1 MRVELI
7 IMISKINNREYKKV
21 LISILEKAKIRHFGI
36 SLAATFSLIISLFA
50 SVAYSENLVARMSGH
65 WSPKHQS
72 AIHSQIFADEVT
84 KRSNGRLTIEFYP
97 SKQLFGIREVMGA
110 ITSGAVELGGVVGV
124 VSFPPIN
131 KNFNV
136 ASYPG
141 LFSSYEQQRSF
152 FKDSEAGK
160 AVWNDLTKKSN
171 SKLIMYNPV
180 GPVMTF
186 SSERELT
193 GIDVMKG
200 LKARALLKSERPMWD
215 ALEANTVSLP
225 TGEVYTALQTGMID
239 TINSPPGSI
248 EAYSWWEY
256 LKYAQKPYQYF
267 ADAYIMANQDW
278 FDSLPADLQD
288 LVMEVGAE
296 VGTLATNTILDAGE
310 NTLKKFAERGGIITE
325 LSGSE
330 KSRFDAMMTEKVMP
344 AMADMFDQEVL
355 LAAEAFAK

>member
-1 MRVELI
+1 MQI
-7 IMISKINNREYKKV
+7 T
-21 LISILEKAKIRHFGI
+21 ILEKAKKARVGL
-36 SLAATFSLIISLFA
+36 SLAATFSLILSLFS
-50 SVAYSENLVARMSGH
+50 SVAYAENLVARMSGH

-141 LFSSYEQQRSF
+141 LFSSYEQQISF

-225 TGEVYTALQTGMID
+225 TGEVYTALQT
-239 TINSPPGSI
+239 
-248 EAYSWWEY
+248 E
-256 LKYAQKPYQYF
+256 
-267 ADAYIMANQDW
+267 
-278 FDSLPADLQD
+278 
-288 LVMEVGAE
+288 
-296 VGTLATNTILDAGE
+296 
-310 NTLKKFAERGGIITE
+310 
-325 LSGSE
+325 
-330 KSRFDAMMTEKVMP
+330 
-344 AMADMFDQEVL
+344 
-355 LAAEAFAK
+355 

>member
-1 MRVELI
+1 
-7 IMISKINNREYKKV
+7 MIKALSKRKSPRYDFMPFGV
-21 LISILEKAKIRHFGI
+21 LASIALTTLTSSA
-36 SLAATFSLIISLFA
+36 FA
-50 SVAYSENLVARMSGH
+50 ENFVARMSGH

-84 KRSNGRLTIEFYP
+84 KRSDGRLTIQFYP

-141 LFSSYEQQRSF
+141 LFSSYDQQRAF
-152 FKDSEAGK
+152 FKESEAGK
-160 AVWNDLTKKSN
+160 AVWEDLTKKSN

-186 SSERELT
+186 SSARELT

-215 ALEANTVSLP
+215 AYEANTVSLP

-256 LKYAQKPYQYF
+256 LEYAQKPYQYF
-267 ADAYIMANQDW
+267 ADAYIMANRDW
-278 FDSLPADLQD
+278 FDSLPEDLQS

-296 VGTLATNTILDAGE
+296 VGELATNTILDAGE
-310 NTLKKFAERGGIITE
+310 NTLSKFVDRGGIVTT

-330 KSRFDAMMTEKVMP
+330 KAKFNAMMADKVMP
-344 AMADMFDQEVL
+344 AMADMFDSEVL
-355 LAAEAFAK
+355 LEAEKFARQ

>member
-1 MRVELI
+1 
-7 IMISKINNREYKKV
+7 MIKKYKKIYGMASLSLLM
-21 LISILEKAKIRHFGI
+21 LIDINSV
-36 SLAATFSLIISLFA
+36 FA
-50 SVAYSENLVARMSGH
+50 ENFVARMSGH

-84 KRSNGRLTIEFYP
+84 KRSNGRLKIEFYP

-141 LFSSYEQQRSF
+141 LFSSYEQQRNF
-152 FKDSEAGK
+152 FKNSTVGRAD
-160 AVWNDLTKKSN
+160 WDDLTKKSN

-186 SSERELT
+186 SSVRELT
-193 GIDVMKG
+193 GIEVMKG
-200 LKARALLKSERPMWD
+200 LKARALLKSERPMWK
-215 ALEANTVSLP
+215 AFEANTVSLP

-267 ADAYIMANQDW
+267 ADAYIMANKDW
-278 FDSLPADLQD
+278 FNSLPQDLQD
-288 LVMEVGAE
+288 LVVKVGVE
-296 VGTLATNTILDAGE
+296 IGELATNTILDAGE
-310 NTLKKFAERGGIITE
+310 STLRKFIKRGGVVTT
-325 LSGSE
+325 LSGVE
-330 KSRFDAMMTEKVMP
+330 KQKFDNMMTKKVMP
-344 AMADMFDQEVL
+344 AMADMFNQDVL
-355 LAAEAFAK
+355 KAAEKFAKN

>member
-1 MRVELI
+1 MNTNFKNNSIRLRYV
-7 IMISKINNREYKKV
+7 SK
-21 LISILEKAKIRHFGI
+21 LISII
-36 SLAATFSLIISLFA
+36 SSFLLIFTH
-50 SVAYSENLVARMSGH
+50 SVAAENLVARMSGH

-84 KRSNGRLTIEFYP
+84 KRSNGRLTIQFFP

-141 LFSSYEQQRSF
+141 LFSSYEQQRNF
-152 FKDSEAGK
+152 FKESDAGSK
-160 AVWNDLTKKSN
+160 IWDDLTTKSN

-186 SSERELT
+186 SSARELT
-193 GIDVMKG
+193 GVDVMKG

-215 ALEANTVSLP
+215 AFEANTVSLP

-256 LKYAQKPYQYF
+256 LNYAQKPYQYF
-267 ADAYIMANQDW
+267 ADAYIMANKDW
-278 FDSLPADLQD
+278 FDSLPADLQE

-296 VGTLATNTILDAGE
+296 VGELATNTILDAGE
-310 NTLKKFAERGGIITE
+310 STLTKFVERGGTVTT
-325 LSGSE
+325 LSGAE
-330 KSRFDAMMTEKVMP
+330 KAKFDAMMTEKVMP
-344 AMADMFDQEVL
+344 AMADMFDKDVL
-355 LAAEAFAK
+355 LAAEAYAKK

>member
-1 MRVELI
+1 MNNL
-7 IMISKINNREYKKV
+7 KIHMNTIFRYGLGTLSAIAV
-21 LISILEKAKIRHFGI
+21 LAGQT
-36 SLAATFSLIISLFA
+36 AFA
-50 SVAYSENLVARMSGH
+50 ENLVARMSGH

-84 KRSNGRLTIEFYP
+84 KRSKGRLTIQFYP

-110 ITSGAVELGGVVGV
+110 VSSGAVELGGVVGV

-152 FKDSEAGK
+152 FQESDAGR
-160 AVWNDLTKKSN
+160 AVWDDLTQKSN

-186 SSERELT
+186 SSARALT
-193 GIDVMKG
+193 GIDTMKG

-215 ALEANTVSLP
+215 AYEANTVSLP

-256 LKYAQKPYQYF
+256 LAFAQKPYQYF

-278 FDSLPADLQD
+278 FNSLPKDLQD
-288 LVMEVGAE
+288 IVMEVGAE
-296 VGTLATNTILDAGE
+296 VGTLATNTILNAGE
-310 NTLKKFAERGGIITE
+310 STLTKFVERGGVVTT
-325 LSGSE
+325 LSGDE
-330 KSRFDAMMTEKVMP
+330 KAKFNAMMADKVMP
-344 AMADMFDQEVL
+344 AMADMFDKDVL
-355 LAAEAFAK
+355 LAAEAFAQQ

>member
-1 MRVELI
+1 MKSHQFFRHWAFGKLA
-7 IMISKINNREYKKV
+7 SLTA
-21 LISILEKAKIRHFGI
+21 LISVTAG
-36 SLAATFSLIISLFA
+36 LFA
-50 SVAYSENLVARMSGH
+50 SAVSAENLVARMSGH

-84 KRSNGRLTIEFYP
+84 KRSGGRLTIQFFP

-110 ITSGAVELGGVVGV
+110 VTSGAVELGGVVGV

-141 LFSSYEQQRSF
+141 LFSSYDQQRSF
-152 FKDSEAGK
+152 FKDSEVGS
-160 AVWNDLTKKSN
+160 AVWSDLTKKSN

-186 SSERELT
+186 SSARELT
-193 GIDVMKG
+193 GVDVMKG
-200 LKARALLKSERPMWD
+200 LKARALLKSERPMWEAYD
-215 ALEANTVSLP
+215 ANTVSLP

-256 LKYAQKPYQYF
+256 LNYAQKPYQYF
-267 ADAYIMANQDW
+267 ADAYIMANKDW
-278 FDSLPADLQD
+278 FESLPADLQD
-288 LVMEVGAE
+288 LVLEVGEE
-296 VGTLATNTILDAGE
+296 VGVLATNTIVGAGE
-310 NTLKKFAERGGIITE
+310 STLEKFVERGGIITT

-330 KSRFDAMMTEKVMP
+330 KAKFEAMMAEKVMP
-344 AMADMFDQEVL
+344 AMADMFDADVL
-355 LAAEAFAK
+355 RAAEVFVKK

>member
-1 MRVELI
+1 MNNL
-7 IMISKINNREYKKV
+7 KIHMNTIFRYGLGTLSAIAV
-21 LISILEKAKIRHFGI
+21 LAGQT
-36 SLAATFSLIISLFA
+36 AFA
-50 SVAYSENLVARMSGH
+50 ENLVARMSGH

-84 KRSNGRLTIEFYP
+84 KRSEGRLTIQFYP

-110 ITSGAVELGGVVGV
+110 VSSGAVELGGVVGV

-152 FKDSEAGK
+152 FQESDAGR
-160 AVWNDLTKKSN
+160 AVWDDLTQKSN

-186 SSERELT
+186 SSARALT
-193 GIDVMKG
+193 GIDTMKG

-215 ALEANTVSLP
+215 AYEANTVSLP

-256 LKYAQKPYQYF
+256 LAFAQKPYQYF

-278 FDSLPADLQD
+278 FNSLPKDLQD
-288 LVMEVGAE
+288 IVMEVGAE
-296 VGTLATNTILDAGE
+296 VGTLATNTILNAGE
-310 NTLKKFAERGGIITE
+310 STLTKFVERGGVVTT
-325 LSGSE
+325 LSGDE
-330 KSRFDAMMTEKVMP
+330 KAKFNAMMADKVMP
-344 AMADMFDQEVL
+344 AMADMFDKDVL
-355 LAAEAFAK
+355 LAAEAFAQQ

>member
-1 MRVELI
+1 MNNL
-7 IMISKINNREYKKV
+7 KIHMNTIFRYGLGTLSAIAV
-21 LISILEKAKIRHFGI
+21 LAGQT
-36 SLAATFSLIISLFA
+36 AFA
-50 SVAYSENLVARMSGH
+50 ENLVARMSGH

-84 KRSNGRLTIEFYP
+84 KRSEGRLTIQFYP

-110 ITSGAVELGGVVGV
+110 VSSGAVELGGVVGV

-152 FKDSEAGK
+152 FQESDAGR
-160 AVWNDLTKKSN
+160 AVWDDLTQKSN

-186 SSERELT
+186 SSARALT
-193 GIDVMKG
+193 GIDTMKG

-215 ALEANTVSLP
+215 AYEANTVSLP

-256 LKYAQKPYQYF
+256 LAFAQKPYQYF

-278 FDSLPADLQD
+278 FNSLPKDLQD
-288 LVMEVGAE
+288 IVMEVGAE
-296 VGTLATNTILDAGE
+296 VGTLATNTILNAGE
-310 NTLKKFAERGGIITE
+310 STLTKFVERGGVVTT
-325 LSGSE
+325 LSGEE
-330 KSRFDAMMTEKVMP
+330 KAKFNAMMADKVMP
-344 AMADMFDQEVL
+344 AMADMFDKDVL
-355 LAAEAFAK
+355 LAAEAFAQQ

>member
-1 MRVELI
+1 MQI
-7 IMISKINNREYKKV
+7 T
-21 LISILEKAKIRHFGI
+21 ILEKAKKARNGL
-36 SLAATFSLIISLFA
+36 SLAATFSLILSLFS
-50 SVAYSENLVARMSGH
+50 SVAYAENLVARMSGH

-278 FDSLPADLQD
+278 FDSLPADLQN

-296 VGTLATNTILDAGE
+296 VGALATNTILDAGE
-310 NTLKKFAERGGIITE
+310 STLKKFAELGGIVTE
-325 LSGSE
+325 LSGAE
-330 KSRFDAMMTEKVMP
+330 KSKFDAMMTNKVMP

>member
-1 MRVELI
+1 MNNLTIRV
-7 IMISKINNREYKKV
+7 NKV
-21 LISILEKAKIRHFGI
+21 FRYGLGALSAFAV
-36 SLAATFSLIISLFA
+36 LAGHS
-50 SVAYSENLVARMSGH
+50 AYAENLVARMSGH

-72 AIHSQIFADEVT
+72 AIHSQIFADKVT
-84 KRSNGRLTIEFYP
+84 KRSEGRLTIQFYP

-110 ITSGAVELGGVVGV
+110 VSSGAVELGGVVGV

-141 LFSSYEQQRSF
+141 LFSSYEQQRNF
-152 FKDSEAGK
+152 FQKSDAGR
-160 AVWNDLTKKSN
+160 AVWDDLTQKSN

-186 SSERELT
+186 SSARELT
-193 GIDVMKG
+193 GIDAMKG

-215 ALEANTVSLP
+215 AYEANTVSLP

-256 LKYAQKPYQYF
+256 LAFAQKPYQYF

-278 FDSLPADLQD
+278 FNSLPKDLQD
-288 LVMEVGAE
+288 IVMDVGAE
-296 VGTLATNTILDAGE
+296 VGALATATILNAGESTLA
-310 NTLKKFAERGGIITE
+310 KFVERGGVLTT
-325 LSGSE
+325 LSGDE
-330 KSRFDAMMTEKVMP
+330 KAKFNAMMADKVMP
-344 AMADMFDQEVL
+344 AMADMFDKNVL
-355 LAAEAFAK
+355 LAAEAFARQ

>member
-1 MRVELI
+1 LNIIFRNNSIRLRFITKLI
-7 IMISKINNREYKKV
+7 TVIS
-21 LISILEKAKIRHFGI
+21 
-36 SLAATFSLIISLFA
+36 SLIFA
-50 SVAYSENLVARMSGH
+50 SAHSVAAENLIARMSGH

-84 KRSNGRLTIEFYP
+84 KRSNGRLTIQFFP

-141 LFSSYEQQRSF
+141 LFSSYEQQRNF
-152 FKDSEAGK
+152 FKESDAGSK
-160 AVWNDLTKKSN
+160 IWGDLTKKSN

-186 SSERELT
+186 SSARELT
-193 GIDVMKG
+193 GVDVMKG

-215 ALEANTVSLP
+215 AYEANTVSLP

-256 LKYAQKPYQYF
+256 LNYAQKPYQYF
-267 ADAYIMANQDW
+267 ADA
-278 FDSLPADLQD
+278 
-288 LVMEVGAE
+288 
-296 VGTLATNTILDAGE
+296 
-310 NTLKKFAERGGIITE
+310 
-325 LSGSE
+325 
-330 KSRFDAMMTEKVMP
+330 
-344 AMADMFDQEVL
+344 
-355 LAAEAFAK
+355 

>member
-1 MRVELI
+1 
-7 IMISKINNREYKKV
+7 
-21 LISILEKAKIRHFGI
+21 
-36 SLAATFSLIISLFA
+36 
-50 SVAYSENLVARMSGH
+50 
-65 WSPKHQS
+65 
-72 AIHSQIFADEVT
+72 
-84 KRSNGRLTIEFYP
+84 
-97 SKQLFGIREVMGA
+97 MGA

-141 LFSSYEQQRSF
+141 LFSSYDQQRAF
-152 FKDSEAGK
+152 FKESEAGK
-160 AVWNDLTKKSN
+160 AVWEDLTKKSN
-171 SKLIMYNPV
+171 SKLVMYNPV
-180 GPVMTF
+180 GPVMTC
-186 SSERELT
+186 SSARELT

-215 ALEANTVSLP
+215 AYEANTVSLP

-256 LKYAQKPYQYF
+256 LEYAQKPYQYF
-267 ADAYIMANQDW
+267 ADAYILANRDW
-278 FDSLPADLQD
+278 FDSLPADLQG

-296 VGTLATNTILDAGE
+296 VGELATNTILDAGE
-310 NTLKKFAERGGIITE
+310 NTLSKFVDRGGIVTT

-330 KSRFDAMMTEKVMP
+330 KAKFNAMMADKVMP
-344 AMADMFDQEVL
+344 AMADMFDSEVL
-355 LAAEAFAK
+355 LEAEKFASQ

>member
-1 MRVELI
+1 MTNSQTCFRHILRVGLGAL
-7 IMISKINNREYKKV
+7 SAVAV
-21 LISILEKAKIRHFGI
+21 LSGH
-36 SLAATFSLIISLFA
+36 AATA
-50 SVAYSENLVARMSGH
+50 ENLVARMSGH

-72 AIHSQIFADEVT
+72 AIHSQKFADEVT
-84 KRSNGRLTIEFYP
+84 KRSDGRLTIQFFP

-110 ITSGAVELGGVVGV
+110 VTSGAVELGGVVGV

-141 LFSSYEQQRSF
+141 LFDSYEQQRSF
-152 FKDSEAGK
+152 FKDSDAGR
-160 AVWNDLTKKSN
+160 AVWEDLTMKSN

-186 SSERELT
+186 SSARELT

-215 ALEANTVSLP
+215 AYEANTVSLP

-256 LKYAQKPYQYF
+256 LSYAQKPYQYF
-267 ADAYIMANQDW
+267 ADAYIMANRDW
-278 FDSLPADLQD
+278 FNSLPDDLQK

-296 VGTLATNTILDAGE
+296 VGALATNTILEAGE
-310 NTLKKFAERGGIITE
+310 STLTKFVERGGVVTT
-325 LSGSE
+325 LSGDE
-330 KSRFDAMMTEKVMP
+330 KAKFNAMMTKKVMP
-344 AMADMFDQEVL
+344 AMADMFEKDVL
-355 LAAEAFAK
+355 LAAEKFAQQ

>member
-1 MRVELI
+1 MNKKDKKIFGGILKQYAI
-7 IMISKINNREYKKV
+7 TMIS
-21 LISILEKAKIRHFGI
+21 
-36 SLAATFSLIISLFA
+36 FSLLMFIDINSVFA
-50 SVAYSENLVARMSGH
+50 ENFVARMSGH

-84 KRSNGRLTIEFYP
+84 KRSNGRLKIEFYP

-141 LFSSYEQQRSF
+141 LFSSYEQQRNF
-152 FKDSEAGK
+152 FKNSTVGRE
-160 AVWNDLTKKSN
+160 VWDDLTKKSN

-186 SSERELT
+186 SSARELT
-193 GIDVMKG
+193 GIEVMKG
-200 LKARALLKSERPMWD
+200 LKARALLKSERPMWK
-215 ALEANTVSLP
+215 AFEANTVSLP

-267 ADAYIMANQDW
+267 ADAYIMANKDW
-278 FDSLPADLQD
+278 FNSLPQDLQD
-288 LVMEVGAE
+288 LVVRVGVE
-296 VGTLATNTILDAGE
+296 IGELATNTILDAGE
-310 NTLKKFAERGGIITE
+310 STLRKFIKRGGVVTT
-325 LSGSE
+325 LSGVE
-330 KSRFDAMMTEKVMP
+330 KQKFDNMMTKKVMP
-344 AMADMFDQEVL
+344 AMADMFNQDVL
-355 LAAEAFAK
+355 KAAEKFAKN